1 MRETEKINPDSME
14 IDKKSVHQILKIIND
29 NDKKVAN
36 AVEKALP
43 QIAEAIEL
51 IVETLKKG
59 GRLFYIGAGTSGRIG
74 VADAAECAPTFGVDH
89 EMVTAIMCGGKSAVF
104 KPREGKEDLVAMGGR
119 DLLRHGFKK
128 NDIVIGISSSGRT
141 PYICGALRKARSI
154 KAKTV
159 ALLCN
164 KEGSVCK
171 NADISIKLLT
181 GPEVITGSTR
191 MKAGTAQKMV
201 LNMLST
207 ATMIKLGKVS
217 GNMMTDM
224 QISCGKLEER
234 AKFFIMNSTGVDEQ
248 QATALLAK
256 HKNNVKK
263 AINEAII

>member
-1 MRETEKINPDSME
+1 
-14 IDKKSVHQILKIIND
+14 
-29 NDKKVAN
+29 
-36 AVEKALP
+36 
-43 QIAEAIEL
+43 
-51 IVETLKKG
+51 
-59 GRLFYIGAGTSGRIG
+59 
-74 VADAAECAPTFGVDH
+74 
-89 EMVTAIMCGGKSAVF
+89 
-104 KPREGKEDLVAMGGR
+104 MG
-119 DLLRHGFKK
+119 
-128 NDIVIGISSSGRT
+128 
-141 PYICGALRKARSI
+141 
-154 KAKTV
+154 AKTV

-164 KEGSVCK
+164 KEGIICE

-224 QISCGKLEER
+224 QISCSKLEER
-234 AKFFIMNSTGVDEQ
+234 AKFFIMNSTGVNEQ